1 MSGRGIH
8 RIKEISVDISKDY
21 ADINIVRDEIS
32 YDSCTRALD
41 IQTKFPNLSWQTL
54 RDIIEA
60 SDKVRLI
67 EEEVDTLFYH
77 DDGCNIK
84 VTEDDETLFTYSVN
98 LKTKLEIVK

>member
-1 MSGRGIH
+1 MSRNIH

-21 ADINIVRDEIS
+21 ADINIVRDAVS
-32 YDSCTRALD
+32 YSSATTAMDIEDQFPDLD
-41 IQTKFPNLSWQTL
+41 WFTI

-60 SDKVRLI
+60 ADDIRLI

-84 VTEDDETLFTYSVN
+84 VTKDDETLFTHGVN
-98 LKTKLEIVK
+98 FKTKLEVVK